1 MFCHSERS
9 EESVSVCIIEL
20 CLHKQIL
27 HFVQNDRDG
36 IIYNQVFR
44 TDLFFALSPL
54 GGSWRGL
61 SFQHLLTCFTPFTVR
76 IFLMSCSSFEVSST
90 ITVRVPEKSP
100 S

>member
-1 MFCHSERS
+1 MLCHSERS

-36 IIYNQVFR
+36 IIYNQVFVL
-44 TDLFFALSPL
+44 TYFLLSPL
-54 GGSWRGL
+54 LEGSWRGL

>member
-1 MFCHSERS
+1 LWLPTKRMVKLVLGIHKRLSLLCTFIDSSIFCS
-9 EESVSVCIIEL
+9 L
-20 CLHKQIL
+20 
-27 HFVQNDRDG
+27 
-36 IIYNQVFR
+36 
-44 TDLFFALSPL
+44 PL